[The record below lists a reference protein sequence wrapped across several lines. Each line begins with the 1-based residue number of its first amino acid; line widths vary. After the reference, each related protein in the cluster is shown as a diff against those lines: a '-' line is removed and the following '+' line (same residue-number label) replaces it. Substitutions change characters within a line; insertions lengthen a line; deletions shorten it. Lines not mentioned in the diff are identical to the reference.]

1 MKISFKYLSIIIHF
15 LKAKA
20 VLIICIF
27 LIVYCAALFYDK
39 HYEPQEISDFEKL
52 KYYKVRSKGVGMVI
66 TATTY
71 VSPSGKGFPD
81 ALWNTIIN
89 TPGWFP
95 IGQVGNIE

>member
-1 MKISFKYLSIIIHF
+1 MELKIEKLLQPRNPGSSKM
-15 LKAKA
+15 LKNP
-20 VLIICIF
+20 
-27 LIVYCAALFYDK
+27 IVMAPMTTFSGNLDGT
-39 HYEPQEISDFEKL
+39 ISEAEL